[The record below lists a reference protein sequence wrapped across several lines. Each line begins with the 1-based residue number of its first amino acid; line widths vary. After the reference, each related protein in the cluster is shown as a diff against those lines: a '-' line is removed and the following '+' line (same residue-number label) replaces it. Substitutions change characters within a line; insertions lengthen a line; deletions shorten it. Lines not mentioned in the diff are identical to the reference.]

1 MSMENAKK
9 LVEDLQTGK
18 ASLEEFEKDPAA
30 FLAAGGYDCTV
41 DEVQEVVNLA
51 RPLDDE
57 ELEAVTGG
65 WAHCEVITLWKK
77 IKGWGDDIGDR
88 VKELF

>member
-1 MSMENAKK
+1 MSMENAKR

-18 ASLEEFEKDPAA
+18 ASLEELEKDPAA

-41 DEVQEVVNLA
+41 DELQEAVNLA

-65 WAHCEVITLWKK
+65 YVHCTSSSIWKK
-77 IKGWGDDIGDR
+77 IKGWSKDIGDG
-88 VKELF
+88 VKSLF